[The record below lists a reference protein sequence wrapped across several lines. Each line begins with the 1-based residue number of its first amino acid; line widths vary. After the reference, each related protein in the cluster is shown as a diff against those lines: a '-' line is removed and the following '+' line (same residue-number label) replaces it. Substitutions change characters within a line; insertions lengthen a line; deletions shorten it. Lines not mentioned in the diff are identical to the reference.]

1 MALVNGDAR
10 NQHLLGLPAPRP
22 PAAWS
27 FDGQGGMP
35 GGDEIVSRSQLMRDG
50 VVDAHDAWK
59 HCKDVSRD
67 DARRPDLYDLLSHSV
82 RETQYSFP
90 PPGVCVI
97 LYCDQMI

>member
-10 NQHLLGLPAPRP
+10 NQQFLGLPAPRP
-22 PAAWS
+22 PEAWS
-27 FDGQGGMP
+27 YDGQGGIE
-35 GGDEIVSRSQLMRDG
+35 GSDGNISRSQLMGDG
-50 VVDAHDAWK
+50 VIDAHDAWK

-90 PPGVCVI
+90 PPGVRI
-97 LYCDQMI
+97 YSDFHQMM